1 MEKNGML
8 SNNSFSDFD
17 KTKKAEWYDEEDFYV
32 ADEAHK
38 KKLKKPKRI
47 KRTEFEEEDTD

>member
-8 SNNSFSDFD
+8 TNNSFSDFD
-17 KTKKAEWYDEEDFYV
+17 KTKKAEWYDEEDFHV

-47 KRTEFEEEDTD
+47 KRAEFEEEDTD

>member
-1 MEKNGML
+1 ML
-8 SNNSFSDFD
+8 SDRSLSDFD

-32 ADEAHK
+32 ADEANK

-47 KRTEFEEEDTD
+47 KQAQFEEEELD

>member
-8 SNNSFSDFD
+8 SDKSLSDFD
-17 KTKKAEWYDEEDFYV
+17 KTKRAEWYDEEDFYV
-32 ADEAHK
+32 ADEANK

-47 KRTEFEEEDTD
+47 KQAQFEEEELD